1 MKLNHQDIQKVQQQI
16 FKTMENH
23 FDKLIK
29 IVESCETPNQMNVK
43 FINWAFNSL
52 DYMKTLFNDE
62 EYDKKVRTLAKT
74 IQNKSIE
81 IYAQENHISR
91 TGSIG

>member
-1 MKLNHQDIQKVQQQI
+1 
-16 FKTMENH
+16 MENH

-29 IVESCETPNQMNVK
+29 IVESCETLNQINVK

-52 DYMKTLFNDE
+52 DRMKSQFNDE
-62 EYDKKVRTLAKT
+62 DYNKKVRILAT
-74 IQNKSIE
+74 VIQNKSKE
-81 IYAQENHISR
+81 IYAQKNYING

>member
-1 MKLNHQDIQKVQQQI
+1 MKLNHQDIQKVQHQI

-29 IVESCETPNQMNVK
+29 IVESCETPDQMNVR
-43 FINWAFNSL
+43 FINWAFRAL
-52 DYMKTLFNDE
+52 EHMKTLFNDE
-62 EYDKKVRTLAKT
+62 EYDTKARTLAKT
-74 IQNKSIE
+74 IQNRSIE
-81 IYAQENHISR
+81 VYAQANNISR

>member
-1 MKLNHQDIQKVQQQI
+1 MKLNHQAIQKAQHQI
-16 FKTMENH
+16 FNIMENH
-23 FDKLIK
+23 FEKLIK
-29 IVESCETPNQMNVK
+29 IVESCETVDQINVR
-43 FINWAFNSL
+43 FINWAFKAL
-52 DYMKTLFNDE
+52 EHMKTLFNDE

-81 IYAQENHISR
+81 VYAQTNHISR

>member
-1 MKLNHQDIQKVQQQI
+1 MKLNHPDIQRVQHQI
-16 FKTMENH
+16 FKAMENH

-29 IVESCETPNQMNVK
+29 IVESCEKSEQINVK
-43 FINWAFNSL
+43 FINWAFKAL
-52 DYMKTLFNDE
+52 EHMKTLFNDE
-62 EYDKKVRTLAKT
+62 EYDKKVRILAKT

-81 IYAQENHISR
+81 VYAQTNHISR

>member
-1 MKLNHQDIQKVQQQI
+1 MKLNRQDTQRVQHQI

-29 IVESCETPNQMNVK
+29 IVESCETPDQMNVR
-43 FINWAFNSL
+43 FINWSFRAL
-52 DYMKTLFNDE
+52 EHMKTLFNDE

-74 IQNKSIE
+74 IQNRSIE
-81 IYAQENHISR
+81 VYAQTNHISR
-91 TGSIG
+91 TGSIR

>member
-1 MKLNHQDIQKVQQQI
+1 MKLNRQDTQRVQQQI

-43 FINWAFNSL
+43 FINWAFKAVEH
-52 DYMKTLFNDE
+52 MKTLFNDE
-62 EYDKKVRTLAKT
+62 EYDAKVRTLAKT

-81 IYAQENHISR
+81 IYAQTNHISR

>member
-1 MKLNHQDIQKVQQQI
+1 MKLNRLDIQKVQHQI

-29 IVESCETPNQMNVK
+29 IVESCETPNQMNVR
-43 FINWAFNSL
+43 FINWAFRAL
-52 DYMKTLFNDE
+52 EHMKTLFNDE

-74 IQNKSIE
+74 IQNRSIE
-81 IYAQENHISR
+81 VYAQTNHISR

>member
-1 MKLNHQDIQKVQQQI
+1 
-16 FKTMENH
+16 MENH

-29 IVESCETPNQMNVK
+29 IVESCETPDQMNVR
-43 FINWAFNSL
+43 FINWSFRAL
-52 DYMKTLFNDE
+52 EHMKTLFNDE

-74 IQNKSIE
+74 IQNRSIE
-81 IYAQENHISR
+81 VYAQTNNISR